1 MKTARLLTTAAFAVL
16 LAAPFAA
23 HAQQTA
29 PMPSPDATAPAD
41 PQAAPATP
49 AAPADQQAMPAS
61 PTAPAAADAASPV
74 AAVAQDPSAP
84 LGSNTNPIPQNSPTP
99 PGQAAALTPGDP
111 SVVSNGPVPDTKAN
125 RAKYG
130 KPLSAAGRAT
140 QPAGN

>member
-1 MKTARLLTTAAFAVL
+1 MKTARLLTTAAFVAL
-16 LAAPFAA
+16 LSAPLAAQ
-23 HAQQTA
+23 AQTDPAQPA
-29 PMPSPDATAPAD
+29 APAQ
-41 PQAAPATP
+41 QAAPAAPDTMAP
-49 AAPADQQAMPAS
+49 ATQPAPDAAAPA
-61 PTAPAAADAASPV
+61 APAAADAASPV

-84 LGSNTNPIPQNSPTP
+84 MGSNANPIPQNSPTP
-99 PGQAAALTPGDP
+99 PSQAAALTPGDA

>member
-29 PMPSPDATAPAD
+29 PMPAPDA
-41 PQAAPATP
+41 AAPAAP
-49 AAPADQQAMPAS
+49 AAPADQQAMPA
-61 PTAPAAADAASPV
+61 APAATDAASPV

-84 LGSNTNPIPQNSPTP
+84 LGANTNPIPQNSPTP
-99 PGQAAALTPGDP
+99 PGQAAALTPNDA

-140 QPAGN
+140 QPSGN

>member
-1 MKTARLLTTAAFAVL
+1 MNTARLLTTAAFAVL
-16 LAAPFAA
+16 LSAPFAA

-29 PMPSPDATAPAD
+29 PMPAPDATAPAT
-41 PQAAPATP
+41 QAAPAM
-49 AAPADQQAMPAS
+49 PADPQAMPAS
-61 PTAPAAADAASPV
+61 PTAPAATDAASPV

-99 PGQAAALTPGDP
+99 PGQAAALTPNDP

>member
-16 LAAPFAA
+16 LSAPFTA

-29 PMPSPDATAPAD
+29 PMPAPDA
-41 PQAAPATP
+41 AAPATP
-49 AAPADQQAMPAS
+49 AAPAMPADQQAMPA
-61 PTAPAAADAASPV
+61 APAATDAASPV

-99 PGQAAALTPGDP
+99 PAQAAALTPNDP